1 MDWPHGSVFF
11 FVSRKDA
18 DLTVRKWQHAIKVD
32 VEWSNVYWIRLLFI
46 LTLVHITL
54 ETNPYMAILDSQLD
68 FLFKNIAGFKKKIK
82 KI

>member
-1 MDWPHGSVFF
+1 MLNGAMF
-11 FVSRKDA
+11 
-18 DLTVRKWQHAIKVD
+18 T
-32 VEWSNVYWIRLLFI
+32 YWIRLLFI